1 MYLPFEVWSHVFCQL
16 PNNSQIQL
24 MRVCQF
30 WRHISKATPQ
40 LWTHLHIG
48 HTHQFDDP
56 SGLWQWLEKSGECP
70 LDVVLK
76 VPLGVTDLRPTLVL
90 LHSHVRRF
98 RVLNMDVPTPGIA
111 DTILSSIALSEGK
124 SNGNTAPLLEELCI
138 AIEEM
143 SDMPAD
149 ENQDYFE
156 HAFYPS
162 PRLRRLTISPLRIPA
177 PSSKLLSTVSA
188 LMIVSGP
195 NDQVTPIQRAL
206 NTIAAIPRLKYLKY
220 SGYHFFSFQASH
232 SLDYPRV
239 EVLPHLEEV
248 HVTVPGCG
256 LDILQCLEAPT
267 LRSVCLDGSREDGYA
282 EDWDDEGVT
291 HVSASLKRLPQR
303 APHIQRLDI
312 HRIEELQADT
322 CKWLFS
328 QTDFAHLEELRI
340 EGSTM
345 TDEAFSQS
353 SSLGP
358 CLRRLELI
366 DCEDITG
373 NALIAYIEARQ
384 PSGLAG
390 DFQLLASG
398 CPGVEAKHL
407 AELSRFVTVEGVD
420 D

>member
-16 PNNSQIQL
+16 PNNSQTQL

-30 WRHISKATPQ
+30 WRDIAKATPQ

-48 HTHQFDDP
+48 HIHQFDDP
-56 SGLWQWLEKSGECP
+56 TGLRQWLEKSGECP

-76 VPLGVTDLRPTLVL
+76 IPLGVTDLRPTLVL
-90 LHSHVRRF
+90 LHSQVRRF
-98 RVLNMDVPTPGIA
+98 RILNIAVPTPDIV

-124 SNGNTAPLLEELCI
+124 CNGNTAPLLEELCI
-138 AIEEM
+138 TIDEM
-143 SDMPAD
+143 SNRRAD
-149 ENQDYFE
+149 EDQDYFE

-162 PRLRRLTISPLRIPA
+162 PRLRRLTISPLRMPP

-188 LMIVSGP
+188 FMIVSGP
-195 NDQVTPIQRAL
+195 DDQ
-206 NTIAAIPRLKYLKY
+206 Y
-220 SGYHFFSFQASH
+220 SGYHSFSFQTSH

-239 EVLPHLEEV
+239 EVLPHLDEV
-248 HVTVPGCG
+248 DVTVPGCG

-267 LRSVCLDGSREDGYA
+267 LRSVRLDGSREDGHA

-291 HVSASLKRLPQR
+291 NVSASLKRLPQR
-303 APHIQRLDI
+303 APRIQRLDL

-322 CKWLFS
+322 CEWLFS

-345 TDEAFSQS
+345 TDEAFTQS
-353 SSLGP
+353 TSLGP
-358 CLRRLELI
+358 CLHRLELI

-384 PSGLAG
+384 PSGHAG
-390 DFQLLASG
+390 DFQLLVSG
-398 CPGVEAKHL
+398 CPGVEDKHL
-407 AELSRFVTVEGVD
+407 AELSRFVTVERLMISA
-420 D
+420 